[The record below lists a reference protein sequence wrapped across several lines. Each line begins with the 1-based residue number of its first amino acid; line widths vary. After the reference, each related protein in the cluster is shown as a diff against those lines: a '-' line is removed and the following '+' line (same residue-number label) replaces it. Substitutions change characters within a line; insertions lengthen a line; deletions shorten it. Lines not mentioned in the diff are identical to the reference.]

1 MYRKSMHR
9 LQSAVGAVAGSLQAG
24 NGDNDAGAV
33 DLRGGPHVPAE
44 AHSVPQLRTNEIP
57 LLHTTYSEQIDR
69 LGYGWMGVW

>member
-9 LQSAVGAVAGSLQAG
+9 LQSVSLQAG
-24 NGDNDAGAV
+24 KGDNDAGAV

-57 LLHTTYSEQIDR
+57 LLHTIYSEQIDR
-69 LGYGWMGVW
+69 